1 METTPELSS
10 VDRDLQNR
18 IKFHEEEIIQ
28 LKKEIEDSNAI
39 VEIIA
44 QDDCLAEC
52 RGWSDPYID
61 DFASDIKIKEGI
73 HELIE
78 ALIKHKGSLESNNV
92 DVIVQGECIEFDYPQ
107 TGGTIKNLEDEYF
120 ANLYTTSTDYKDHS
134 LGVDWK
140 IYVRKSGYDDVQDAL
155 STCEL

>member
-52 RGWSDPYID
+52 RGWNDPYID